1 MISRAILGSELPQ
14 SIKKF
19 AFALLLSGFAAL
31 CYQVV
36 WQRVL
41 TQMIGS
47 DAISVTLIVTIFMIC
62 LGCGAELAKY
72 LLARSRSQALILY
85 SIIEVLVG
93 ICGVFSVSILRWVNT
108 NFSNITENYL
118 PGDFLLNLGVLS
130 VPIIGMG
137 LTTPLIVHVAKESLE
152 NIGRTVGTLYAWN
165 IAGAAIG
172 SALTGLIL
180 IEVFGLDQTA
190 KIAAALNIIAAVVAV
205 TLLKEVK
212 ANKKEEEKTINNN
225 AAFIPL
231 SFIVTA
237 ILFGFGTLAI
247 QVIFFRILSNY
258 LTLSTIVFPMMLCA
272 YLCLMSFG
280 QYIGGNLADR
290 FSSQLYYVVVG
301 LFSAGSILFLAAL
314 KFPSSWAA
322 SIGALRFSSFNG
334 QLISDDYPELIGDP
348 SPITALLFSLL
359 IMISV
364 IPWTGLFPVMFRLI
378 TDRIEIAGNRFA
390 RIYSLYTVGNVIG
403 AFVCGIFML
412 PIIGT
417 GRSAILTILIVG
429 IGVIILLL
437 HEGNKK
443 YFYQK
448 LSVSIIGIFTAF
460 LIPTDYY
467 SKAFNLGKYNVI
479 DVFEG
484 QTGVATVVPTS
495 RFYTII
501 DMNRTASASAMN
513 ANPQTL
519 DVYQAWRWNHTELM
533 AFDHQFRP
541 QEILIIGIGHAY
553 LIYAMLDLPF
563 VKKITVVDI
572 SEEVTKAVK
581 KYTTTSV
588 KKIFTDPRVEIV
600 IADGR
605 RYVQSAIKKGQ
616 KFDLIQNKINE
627 PWHAGSS
634 NLFTEEFFA
643 EEKSLLRP
651 GGYLSTRP
659 LIGHL
664 TDGLKI
670 FGNAIWGGYYHMYFK
685 NGKVIEPKSANITE
699 DIQKAWFASL
709 PGIDDENRILRNKL
723 SITIFNNVPA
733 ELKTDPNT
741 DDKPTFEYYFLRKL
755 LGTWISPRV
764 EFWNLDL
771 KKYTIDLP
779 VRYTPL

>member
-1 MISRAILGSELPQ
+1 
-14 SIKKF
+14 
-19 AFALLLSGFAAL
+19 
-31 CYQVV
+31 
-36 WQRVL
+36 
-41 TQMIGS
+41 
-47 DAISVTLIVTIFMIC
+47 
-62 LGCGAELAKY
+62 
-72 LLARSRSQALILY
+72 
-85 SIIEVLVG
+85 
-93 ICGVFSVSILRWVNT
+93 
-108 NFSNITENYL
+108 
-118 PGDFLLNLGVLS
+118 
-130 VPIIGMG
+130 
-137 LTTPLIVHVAKESLE
+137 
-152 NIGRTVGTLYAWN
+152 
-165 IAGAAIG
+165 
-172 SALTGLIL
+172 
-180 IEVFGLDQTA
+180 
-190 KIAAALNIIAAVVAV
+190 
-205 TLLKEVK
+205 
-212 ANKKEEEKTINNN
+212 
-225 AAFIPL
+225 
-231 SFIVTA
+231 
-237 ILFGFGTLAI
+237 
-247 QVIFFRILSNY
+247 
-258 LTLSTIVFPMMLCA
+258 
-272 YLCLMSFG
+272 
-280 QYIGGNLADR
+280 
-290 FSSQLYYVVVG
+290 
-301 LFSAGSILFLAAL
+301 
-314 KFPSSWAA
+314 
-322 SIGALRFSSFNG
+322 
-334 QLISDDYPELIGDP
+334 
-348 SPITALLFSLL
+348 
-359 IMISV
+359 
-364 IPWTGLFPVMFRLI
+364 
-378 TDRIEIAGNRFA
+378 
-390 RIYSLYTVGNVIG
+390 
-403 AFVCGIFML
+403 
-412 PIIGT
+412 
-417 GRSAILTILIVG
+417 
-429 IGVIILLL
+429 
-437 HEGNKK
+437 
-443 YFYQK
+443 
-448 LSVSIIGIFTAF
+448 
-460 LIPTDYY
+460 
-467 SKAFNLGKYNVI
+467 
-479 DVFEG
+479 
-484 QTGVATVVPTS
+484 
-495 RFYTII
+495 
-501 DMNRTASASAMN
+501 MNRTASASAMN

-519 DVYQAWRWNHTELM
+519 DVYQAWHWNHTELM

-627 PWHAGSS
+627 PWHTGSS

-664 TDGLKI
+664 TDGFKI

-779 VRYTPL
+779 VQYSLE